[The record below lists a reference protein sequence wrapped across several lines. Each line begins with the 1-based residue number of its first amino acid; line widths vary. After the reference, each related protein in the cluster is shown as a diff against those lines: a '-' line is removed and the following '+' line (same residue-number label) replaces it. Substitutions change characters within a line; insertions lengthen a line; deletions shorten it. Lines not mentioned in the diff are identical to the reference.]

1 MVSVLVEPV
10 AFGSPDQPW
19 YAVMVKPGQE
29 KFTSRALRNRGFEE
43 LSPCCK
49 VRRQWSDRIKQ
60 LEVSLFPGYLFC
72 QLDPNDRLPV
82 LTAPGVYGI
91 VSFGGVPHPIDGAEV
106 ARIKLLVASGQ
117 NAEPWPYLKE
127 GERVLIGTGP
137 LSGMEGI
144 LIQVKNELRLV
155 VSVTL
160 LQRSVAVEIDA
171 DAVLPV
177 R

>member
-10 AFGSPDQPW
+10 DLTVPENPW

-29 KFTSRALRNRGFEE
+29 NFASRALSNRGYEQ
-43 LSPCCK
+43 LSPRCR

-60 LEVSLFPGYLFC
+60 LEVALFPGYLFC
-72 QLDPNDRLPV
+72 KFDPNDRLPI
-82 LTAPGVYGI
+82 LTSPGVFGI
-91 VSFGGVPHPIDGAEV
+91 VSFGGVPHPIDDGEV
-106 ARIKLLVASGQ
+106 ARIKLLVASGK
-117 NAEPWPYLKE
+117 NAEPWPYLKA
-127 GERVLIGTGP
+127 GERVLIGSGP

-144 LIQVKNELRLV
+144 LIQVKNQLRLV

-171 DAVLPV
+171 ESVLPL